1 LHSPASRARARRW
14 RRWHDRSRPAAGR
27 GGRCPDPRAARL
39 GSGRAGYQPFEAA
52 TAREALAA
60 LAEVGPHAVLLD
72 LGLPIATGWNW
83 CRCCAARGGGGD
95 TSARDATAEKVA
107 ALDLGADDY
116 VTKPFD
122 LDEVLARLRTALRR
136 RARRARSTGTVR
148 AGGVEIDLL
157 ARIVRRD
164 GHEVHLAPRE
174 YAMLAELA
182 VHAGK
187 VVTHAHLLRTV
198 WGRGM
203 GGCRIPA
210 RGARG
215 IRRKLE
221 DGASGAPSLIRN
233 EPGVGYRLVV

>member
-1 LHSPASRARARRW
+1 MTDPVPLLVVEDDAPIRALLVSAL
-14 RRWHDRSRPAAGR
+14 AA
-27 GGRCPDPRAARL
+27 
-39 GSGRAGYQPFEAA
+39 AGYQPFEAA

-60 LAEVGPHAVLLD
+60 LAEAGPHAVLLD

-136 RARRARSTGTVR
+136 RARPARSTGTVR

-182 VHAGK
+182 AHAGK

-203 GGCRIPA
+203 RRMSNTCAWP
-210 RGARG
+210 RGASA
-215 IRRKLE
+215 
-221 DGASGAPSLIRN
+221 ASWRTAHRARPR
-233 EPGVGYRLVV
+233 

>member
-1 LHSPASRARARRW
+1 MTDPVPLLIVEDDAPIRALLVSAL
-14 RRWHDRSRPAAGR
+14 AA
-27 GGRCPDPRAARL
+27 
-39 GSGRAGYQPFEAA
+39 AGYQPFEAA

-60 LAEVGPHAVLLD
+60 LAEVGPQAVLLD
-72 LGLPIATGWNW
+72 LGLPDRDGLELVPLLRGAG
-83 CRCCAARGGGGD
+83 AAVVIL
-95 TSARDATAEKVA
+95 SARDATAEKVA

-122 LDEVLARLRTALRR
+122 LDEVLARLRTALRH
-136 RARRARSTGTVR
+136 RAAPGAVTGNVR

-182 VHAGK
+182 AHAGK

-198 WGRGM
+198 WGPGHEEDVEYLRV
-203 GGCRIPA
+203 A
-210 RGARG
+210 ARG